1 MVLCIIALPIFAILG
16 IFSLKYRKLTAE
28 ALDCLFRTATLRK
41 CRSGLDD
48 KIKSA
53 MTGKA
58 MKFSPKLA
66 RLIYRN
72 YKLISWIILIILM
85 WSLYGTSVG
94 IYNYYLYGNCNGPDK
109 TGFCALD
116 PTGKNSKISEIGV
129 DVQSEILYPVFEL
142 NDPVIGNKSA
152 VLTIIEFGCYACPYT
167 KKAEP
172 VVKEVLDYYKGKV
185 SLQFKTFSIP
195 HHNAS
200 HISALASDCA
210 LEQNAYPQFHKLA
223 FEQQDTLTK
232 SNFTSIAKQLNLNAS
247 KFAECVLSEKYK
259 PEVDADTLMGVNAG
273 VTGTPTFFVNRQKI
287 VGPKP
292 FRTFKTVIDGE
303 LGE

>member
-48 KIKSA
+48 KIKSVMA
-53 MTGKA
+53 GKA

-72 YKLISWIILIILM
+72 YKLISWIILIIFM

-94 IYNYYLYGNCNGPDK
+94 IYNHYLYGNCNGPDE

-129 DVQSEILYPVFEL
+129 DTQSEILYPVFEL
-142 NDPVIGNKSA
+142 NDPVIGNQSA
-152 VLTIIEFGCYACPYT
+152 VLTIIEP
-167 KKAEP
+167 
-172 VVKEVLDYYKGKV
+172 
-185 SLQFKTFSIP
+185 
-195 HHNAS
+195 
-200 HISALASDCA
+200 
-210 LEQNAYPQFHKLA
+210 
-223 FEQQDTLTK
+223 
-232 SNFTSIAKQLNLNAS
+232 
-247 KFAECVLSEKYK
+247 
-259 PEVDADTLMGVNAG
+259 
-273 VTGTPTFFVNRQKI
+273 
-287 VGPKP
+287 
-292 FRTFKTVIDGE
+292 
-303 LGE
+303 